1 MSINELIETAISEK
15 KIIEFDYH
23 SYHRVAEPHIYGI
36 LEGKHDILVFQIEGG
51 SSSGGLPEW
60 RRMHLNEISNLTIT
74 DRTFAGPRP
83 NPSGRRSSFDT
94 IITVVS

>member
-23 SYHRVAEPHIYGI
+23 GHHRVAEPHIYGI
-36 LEGKHDILVFQIEGG
+36 LGGKDDILVFQIEGG

-74 DRTFAGPRP
+74 DRTFAGSRP
-83 NPSGRRSSFDT
+83 NPSGKRSSFDT
-94 IITVVS
+94 ILAVVS